1 MGLAAKILKGD
12 VQSAARLISLIE
24 DGAPEALKEMESL
37 YPHTGRAY
45 IVGVTGAPGVGKSTL
60 TDNLIACFRQ
70 QNMTIGVIAIDPTS
84 ALTGGAILGDRV
96 RMQRHSADP
105 AVFIRSLATRG
116 WAGGLAKAAIGAVHV
131 MDAMGK
137 DIILV
142 ETVGSGQVEIDI
154 VKAADTTLLVLAP
167 GAGDEIQTMKA
178 GILESA
184 DIIAVNKAD
193 KEGADRLKA
202 DLESMLAMKSRRT
215 GEWLPPIVLT
225 EAINNKGTDGLGAAI
240 TNHREHLKSSG
251 ELPARRRERAKLELL
266 ESVEGLIK
274 DIIHNFDGGGYLE
287 KMADDMQ
294 TGRINPPRAAREITE
309 RLAGEL
315 DKLKNADGECISTHP
330 PDPLPLTREG
340 GVNMRGGP
348 RPPLKNSFPLSK
360 SGEGDKGGVVDKQSK
375 NENRGKHGL

>member
-1 MGLAAKILKGD
+1 MSLAAKVLKGD
-12 VQSAARLISLIE
+12 VHAAARLISLIE
-24 DGAPEALKEMESL
+24 DEAPEAVAEMESI

-60 TDNLIACFRQ
+60 SDGLINFFRKQ
-70 QNMTIGVIAIDPTS
+70 KMTIGVIAIDPTS
-84 ALTGGAILGDRV
+84 ALTGGALLGDRI

-154 VKAADTTLLVLAP
+154 VKAADMTLLVLAP

-178 GILESA
+178 GILEAA
-184 DIIAVNKAD
+184 DILVVNKAD

-202 DLESMLAMKSRRT
+202 DLESMLSLKTRRT
-215 GEWLPPIVLT
+215 GEWLPPVVLT
-225 EAINNKGTDGLGAAI
+225 EVINDKGTDELGAVVLK
-240 TNHREHLKSSG
+240 HREYLKTSG
-251 ELPARRRERAKLELL
+251 GMTGRRRERARLELL
-266 ESVEGLIK
+266 TTVEGLIK
-274 DIIHNFDGGGYLE
+274 DMVHELDGGAYLE
-287 KMADDMQ
+287 RLVDDMQ
-294 TGRINPPRAAREITE
+294 KGKTNPRNAALKITE

-315 DKLKNADGECISTHP
+315 DKLKN
-330 PDPLPLTREG
+330 
-340 GVNMRGGP
+340 
-348 RPPLKNSFPLSK
+348 
-360 SGEGDKGGVVDKQSK
+360 
-375 NENRGKHGL
+375 RGKHGL